1 MHVWLEAGG
10 GGRWEGGVGYLL
22 RRKVARGGRPPPPP
36 PKPILPFGGYGKV
49 RTEAGLPL
57 PPSFYERRALFLL
70 LLLRI
75 ESCRSPLLSTE
86 GLREG
91 RNEED
96 FPLSSSSVCV
106 RGEGNPPPSSI
117 HKLCDRSCL
126 SGVEW
131 GKKKGDREETLE
143 GTLRVC
149 SSSSSSSS
157 TSDGFAENEEEE
169 KREEIKQTDESIRD
183 SKGKKSEGE
192 RKIGKRWCSVL
203 LESVRAE
210 EKKKRPYPSRIKSDI
225 FVSFL
230 LLKVR

>member
-1 MHVWLEAGG
+1 M
-10 GGRWEGGVGYLL
+10 
-22 RRKVARGGRPPPPP
+22 
-36 PKPILPFGGYGKV
+36 
-49 RTEAGLPL
+49 
-57 PPSFYERRALFLL
+57 
-70 LLLRI
+70 
-75 ESCRSPLLSTE
+75 
-86 GLREG
+86 REG
-91 RNEED
+91 
-96 FPLSSSSVCV
+96 LSSSSSSSALKAAALLFCRRRDSERGGTRRISRSLLRRCVC
-106 RGEGNPPPSSI
+106 GERGNPPPSSI

-149 SSSSSSSS
+149 SSSSSSS

-183 SKGKKSEGE
+183 SKGKKTEGE

-210 EKKKRPYPSRIKSDI
+210 EKKKRPYPSRIKSDF